1 MVAYA
6 WKPGT
11 PGAWKGGALKV
22 GSWGPLDAGGS
33 APGFPALSATFTAS
47 PLVGN
52 ANFTPT
58 FTVYVSGSANT
69 VDLDIDGNG
78 TYEMSLGP
86 LVNATASPNYQFT
99 STGFYTV
106 KLLVDDGSQSAIY
119 TRISYIE
126 VLGSAIGALGGGAGG
141 LSFDMHGGLAGTR
154 TSRSATAFGLRK
166 KRRSWRRAKA
176 W

>member
-22 GSWGPLDAGGS
+22 GSWGPETASSGG
-33 APGFPALSATFTAS
+33 GGLPALSAVFTAS

-52 ANFTPT
+52 ATFTPT
-58 FTVYVSGSANT
+58 FNVYVSGSANT
-69 VDLDIDGNG
+69 VDLDIDGDG
-78 TYEMSLGP
+78 TYEMTLGP
-86 LVNATASPNYQFT
+86 LVNTSSTPSYGFT
-99 STGFYTV
+99 SAGFYTV

-119 TRISYIE
+119 TRTSYIE
-126 VLGSAIGALGGGAGG
+126 VLASTLGALGGGAGG
-141 LSFDMHGGLAGTR
+141 LSFDMHGGLAGRR

-166 KRRSWRRAKA
+166 KRNA
-176 W
+176 

>member
-22 GSWGPLDAGGS
+22 GSWGPLDAAGS
-33 APGFPALSATFTAS
+33 ALPALSATFTAS

-52 ANFTPT
+52 ANLTPT
-58 FTVYVSGSANT
+58 FNVYVSGSATNVEIDVEGDGSYEADIGPFANT
-69 VDLDIDGNG
+69 SG
-78 TYEMSLGP
+78 TYSHQ
-86 LVNATASPNYQFT
+86 YT
-99 STGFYTV
+99 SAGFYTV
-106 KLLVDDGSQSAIY
+106 SVKIDDGSQSAVY

-141 LSFDMHGGLAGTR
+141 LSFDMHGGLAGTK
-154 TSRSATAFGLRK
+154 TSRSATAFGIRK
-166 KRRSWRRAKA
+166 KRRA
-176 W
+176 